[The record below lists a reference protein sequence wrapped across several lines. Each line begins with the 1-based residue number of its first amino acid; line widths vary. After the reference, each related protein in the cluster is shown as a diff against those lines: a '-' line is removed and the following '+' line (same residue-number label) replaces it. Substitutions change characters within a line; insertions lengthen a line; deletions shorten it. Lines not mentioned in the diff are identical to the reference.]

1 MDPVLLRL
9 LMVLA
14 VLAVATAAGRV
25 WRRRDGHLRTAAP
38 TAPRLEPAEL
48 AELGFD
54 TGASGTTALLLSSP
68 TCSTCVSVRRLLDE
82 LAVTRRDLQWTDV
95 DVTERPEL
103 AERFGVLRLPTVLLL
118 EPDGHLVAR
127 ASGVPPREELRVHLD
142 RHAGVPT
149 H

>member
-9 LMVLA
+9 LIVLA
-14 VLAVATAAGRV
+14 VLLVATAAGRW
-25 WRRRDGHLRTAAP
+25 WRRRDGHLRAAAP
-38 TAPRLEPAEL
+38 AAPRVEPAEL

-54 TGASGTTALLLSSP
+54 LRASGTTALLLSSP
-68 TCSTCVSVRRLLDE
+68 TCSNCVSVRRLLDE
-82 LAVTRRDLQWTDV
+82 LAVTRRDLRWTDV

-127 ASGVPPREELRVHLD
+127 ASGVPPREELRAHLD
-142 RHAGVPT
+142 RHVGAT